1 MHCVYKN
8 RPLASQFRD
17 NIKQTSFN
25 GKTVGNSL
33 FVISRASFVLSIL
46 LIFVLHVYMS
56 LEYFTQ
62 RLDLTLCLTQG
73 KISFGVNGARISREI
88 EVFIRQY
95 QTVDDE
101 VRMKNE
107 AYLKMNVVGSFKSDN
122 FTIME
127 SSNLWPRK
135 QLNVWYGK

>member
-1 MHCVYKN
+1 MQCVCKN
-8 RPLASQFRD
+8 RPLASQFRE

-25 GKTVGNSL
+25 GKTVSNSL
-33 FVISRASFVLSIL
+33 FVISRAYFVLSIL
-46 LIFVLHVYMS
+46 RIFVLHVYMS

-62 RLDLTLCLTQG
+62 RLDFLTQG
-73 KISFGVNGARISREI
+73 KISFGVNGARISQEI

-107 AYLKMNVVGSFKSDN
+107 ANLKLNVVGSFKSDN